1 MAEEDLARF
10 LKCIGEPTRL
20 QIIKMLSHGE
30 RCVGDLSTALQREQ
44 SLISHHLRHLKEC
57 NVVRDRQDA
66 QKVFYTISDE
76 RIARLVFESEA
87 LMADVS
93 LCMSCAETASED
105 K

>member
-1 MAEEDLARF
+1 MVEEDLARF
-10 LKCIGEPTRL
+10 LRCIGEPNRL

-30 RCVGDLSTALQREQ
+30 RCVGDLAAALKREQ

-57 NVVRDRQDA
+57 NVVRDRQEA

-93 LCMSCAETASED
+93 LCISCGETDSE
-105 K
+105 